1 MDSVI
6 FYPPPASI
14 AGHHSRSIAPRNLI
28 SSPLYKRP
36 PSNPDS
42 DDELPSFTDIL
53 SRARPVVSRVPP
65 QVIDL
70 TIDSS
75 DEVS

>member
-6 FYPPPASI
+6 FYPPSASI
-14 AGHHSRSIAPRNLI
+14 DGHYS
-28 SSPLYKRP
+28 
-36 PSNPDS
+36 DS

-53 SRARPVVSRVPP
+53 SRARPVASRVPP

-70 TIDSS
+70 IIDSS
-75 DEVS
+75 DDVS